1 MSATAAMEQWGAS
14 RCVLAARG
22 NAAVVVDVVVRALVV
37 GALVVVSTVAVV
49 VVAPVVVSAVVV
61 SAVVVGG
68 GEVVVDGLVG
78 DGSARTF
85 ATANVSSSSPA
96 VMPAITPRGLT
107 DGQYRCSRG
116 DSLLRGV
123 P

>member
-49 VVAPVVVSAVVV
+49 VVAPVVVVVVV